1 LDRFKE
7 VTGSVEDSYWAM
19 IPATASLEARL
30 PEEPFAELFVQVLG
44 SENAHLPAP
53 QFPIDD
59 FDGESRYIGFALKA
73 LNERVAFEINRS
85 DSGPR

>member
-1 LDRFKE
+1 MDRSPA
-7 VTGSVEDSYWAM
+7 GSAGARSRTDHEG
-19 IPATASLEARL
+19 PASG
-30 PEEPFAELFVQVLG
+30 PFWDEKTPRMMLQ
-44 SENAHLPAP
+44 SHLPAP

>member
-1 LDRFKE
+1 MMLQ
-7 VTGSVEDSYWAM
+7 S
-19 IPATASLEARL
+19 
-30 PEEPFAELFVQVLG
+30 
-44 SENAHLPAP
+44 HLPAP